1 MSGRIRNFTK
11 GYASLP
17 NALNTPI
24 QGIAADITKLALINL
39 LPKLRSTQAQIMACI
54 HDEILLEVEAGQAE
68 AAKVALE
75 QAMISAGERYL
86 IVVEATIADSW
97 AAK

>member
-1 MSGRIRNFTK
+1 
-11 GYASLP
+11 
-17 NALNTPI
+17 
-24 QGIAADITKLALINL
+24 
-39 LPKLRSTQAQIMACI
+39 MACI

-86 IVVEATIADSW
+86 IVVEATIADSS